1 MTNQKHLREYKPLKI
16 RLLILWAVAA
26 LVLVVT
32 NVLIVQKE
40 RLLTAPQGILLELAP
55 VDPRSLIQGD
65 YLALAYAITR
75 EVPEQGLPAD
85 GQLVV
90 AVGADNIAR
99 YLRVYAPAT
108 PLASGE
114 LLLRYRVRAGRMR
127 IGSEAFFF
135 QEGTAEAYA
144 TARYAELRVD
154 SAGESLIVGLRGPQR
169 EVLGAP
175 RQP

>member
-1 MTNQKHLREYKPLKI
+1 MKI
-16 RLLILWAVAA
+16 RLLIMWSVAA

-40 RLLTAPQGILLELAP
+40 RLLASPQGILLELAP
-55 VDPRSLIQGD
+55 IDPRSLVQGD
-65 YLALAYAITR
+65 YMMLAYAITR
-75 EVPEQGLPAD
+75 EAPAQDLPAD

-90 AVGADNIAR
+90 AVDSDNVAR
-99 YLRVYAPAT
+99 YVRVYAPPT

-114 LLLRYRVRAGRMR
+114 LLLRYRIRDGRLH
-127 IGSEAFFF
+127 IGSESFFF
-135 QEGTAEAYA
+135 QEGTAAAYEK
-144 TARYAELRVD
+144 ARYAELRVD
-154 SAGESLIVGLRGPQR
+154 SSGESLLVGLRGPDR

>member
-1 MTNQKHLREYKPLKI
+1 M
-16 RLLILWAVAA
+16 WGVAV

-40 RLLTAPQGILLELAP
+40 RLLASPQGILLELAP

-65 YLALAYAITR
+65 YMALAYAITR

-90 AVGADNIAR
+90 AVGADNVAR
-99 YLRVYAPAT
+99 YLRVYVPST

-114 LLLRYRVRAGRMR
+114 LLLRYRVRAGRLH
-127 IGSEAFFF
+127 IGSESFFF
-135 QEGTAEAYA
+135 QEGTADAYEK
-144 TARYAELRVD
+144 ARYAELRVD
-154 SAGESLIVGLRGPQR
+154 SAGESLIVGLRGPGR

>member
-1 MTNQKHLREYKPLKI
+1 MKLRT
-16 RLLILWAVAA
+16 LIMWGVAA

-40 RLLTAPQGILLELAP
+40 RLLASPQGILLELAP

-65 YLALAYAITR
+65 YMVLAYAIAR
-75 EVPEQGLPAD
+75 QAPAQDLPAD
-85 GQLVV
+85 GRLVV
-90 AVGADNIAR
+90 AVGADSVAR
-99 YLRVYAPAT
+99 YLRVYAPSS
-108 PLASGE
+108 PLAPGE
-114 LLLRYRVRAGRMR
+114 LLLRYRIRDGRLH

-135 QEGTAEAYA
+135 QEGTAAAYE

-154 SAGESLIVGLRGPQR
+154 SSGESLIVGLRGPDR
-169 EVLGAP
+169 EVLGAA